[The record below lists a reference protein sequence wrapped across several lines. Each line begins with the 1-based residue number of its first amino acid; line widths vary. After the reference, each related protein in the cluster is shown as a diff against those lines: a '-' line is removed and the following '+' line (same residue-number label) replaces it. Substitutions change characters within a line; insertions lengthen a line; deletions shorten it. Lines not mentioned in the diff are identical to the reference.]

1 MQCFHGASAR
11 VLSLFVGA
19 FSLLSLASLTAEAK
33 DPMTYEITLKGQTF
47 TPAELNVPA
56 GEPFI
61 IKLKNEN
68 DAAAE
73 FESKDM
79 KFEKIVA
86 GHATIPVKVKALPGG
101 TFEFFDEYHE
111 EAARGTVVCK

>member
-11 VLSLFVGA
+11 VLGLFVGGLA
-19 FSLLSLASLTAEAK
+19 LLSLASFTAEAK
-33 DPMTYEITLKGQTF
+33 DPMTYEISLKGQTF

-68 DAAAE
+68 DAPAE
-73 FESKDM
+73 FESKEM
-79 KFEKIVA
+79 KIEKIVA
-86 GHATIPVKVKALPGG
+86 GHSEILVKVKALPGG
-101 TFEFFDEYHE
+101 TFEFVDEYHE
-111 EAARGTVVCK
+111 DTARGTVVSK